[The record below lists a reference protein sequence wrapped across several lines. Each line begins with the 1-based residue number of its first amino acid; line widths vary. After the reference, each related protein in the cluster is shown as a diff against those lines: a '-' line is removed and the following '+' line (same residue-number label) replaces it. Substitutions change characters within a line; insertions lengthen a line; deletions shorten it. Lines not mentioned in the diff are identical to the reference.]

1 MSLFSDY
8 LAIFKVIREPESFL
22 YYSLLFQFLHG
33 EGNKA
38 LYRADTLLKK
48 LHKQLQNNDN
58 KMKTH
63 FAFQCINTSRVHFIL
78 TCNLGLITELL
89 EFSEDRNPWESVEEK
104 LNAIR

>member
-48 LHKQLQNNDN
+48 
-58 KMKTH
+58 
-63 FAFQCINTSRVHFIL
+63 
-78 TCNLGLITELL
+78 IT
-89 EFSEDRNPWESVEEK
+89 
-104 LNAIR
+104 